1 MVSQV
6 STYVKTRQV
15 VQFKYI
21 QLIIYKVYFN
31 KEKKLNIGERCQDKY
46 DPDFF
51 PKGTNFSKTKI

>member
-6 STYVKTRQV
+6 YTSVKTRQV

-21 QLIIYKVYFN
+21 QIIIYKVYFN
-31 KEKKLNIGERCQDKY
+31 KEKKLNIAERCQDKY

-51 PKGTNFSKTKI
+51 PKGANFSKTKI